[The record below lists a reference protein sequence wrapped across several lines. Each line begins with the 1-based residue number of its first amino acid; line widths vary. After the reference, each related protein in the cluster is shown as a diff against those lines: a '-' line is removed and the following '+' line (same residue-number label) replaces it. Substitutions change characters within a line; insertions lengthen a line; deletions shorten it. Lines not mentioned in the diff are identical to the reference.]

1 MIKALILISLIFFSF
16 ELDHCDYVVKTC
28 KKCIDG
34 YKFYNSIY
42 GPYCEKE
49 EDSSNSGN
57 IEHCLFSNGNECNS
71 CEKGYAKTK
80 EGKCRENTIH
90 CDLFD
95 GDTCIEC
102 ENYYKLT
109 EGRCEKSSC
118 VYFQGNKCECY
129 HGYYNKDKGGCSKI
143 PIKFCQ
149 KGNATYCEEC
159 EREYFL
165 TNKGECS
172 KIPIKF
178 CQKGNDTYCEECYW
192 KYEFN
197 QKAKECALREGEEE
211 EEYNTPTGGNI
222 ENCGKVNNEDKTI
235 CDECMDNYD
244 WDSKTKKCI
253 YLCVGETEELCDECK
268 ENYYSYDYG
277 KTCEKIDPDYSS
289 SDEEGENGAN
299 FMKFY
304 FAILGALLFLVV

>member
-57 IEHCLFSNGNECNS
+57 IEHCLFSNDNKCNS

-95 GDTCIEC
+95 GVTCIKC

-118 VYFQGNKCECY
+118 FSFQANKCECY
-129 HGYYNKDKGGCSKI
+129 HGYYNNDKGGCSKI

-149 KGNATYCEEC
+149 KGNATHCEEC
-159 EREYFL
+159 EREYYL
-165 TNKGECS
+165 TNKG
-172 KIPIKF
+172 
-178 CQKGNDTYCEECYW
+178 
-192 KYEFN
+192 
-197 QKAKECALREGEEE
+197 ECALREGEEE

-235 CDECMDNYD
+235 CDYCLDNYD

-289 SDEEGENGAN
+289 SDEEGENDAN
-299 FMKFY
+299 FMKFD
-304 FAILGALLFLVV
+304 FAILGVLLFLVV